1 MQHNKFQ
8 PGNTYGKGR
17 RGAKNK
23 LAARVLEDLIKTW
36 DERIREGSNIT
47 NGVAALRIMAK
58 QNPAEF
64 AKLYCNLVPKEYWV
78 ESTTL
83 SDMDD
88 VELDKVIAR
97 MRDELREEEASVIQH

>member
-23 LAARVLEDLIKTW
+23 LAARVLEDLIKIW
-36 DERIREGSNIT
+36 DEPIREGSNIS

-58 QNPAEF
+58 QHPSEF
-64 AKLYCNLVPKEYWV
+64 CKLYCNLVPKEYWV

-83 SDMDD
+83 SDMNDE
-88 VELDKVIAR
+88 ELDKVILR
-97 MRDELREEEASVIQH
+97 MRDEVQREQDVV